1 MLLNCSCTISI
12 VNSLLSSRSGPGVPK
27 LTLTVIFW
35 CERTVNGVSGLNATR
50 AILWVSQ
57 RQHHLTDL
65 NSNNKKNYRV
75 TPTIESLRTT
85 QIASGSQRL
94 VGFSGGAETRY
105 KKYPCKGSCKR
116 KSYETICENIV
127 SPYQTFVSSLPRM
140 TAFRHRRPKTEFMTG
155 PHRQPSNYKKNKEY
169 WKQMYT

>member
-1 MLLNCSCTISI
+1 MYYNTSI
-12 VNSLLSSRSGPGVPK
+12 DNSLFEFTKRPRRSKPDAHSHLLVW
-27 LTLTVIFW
+27 TYSQRRV
-35 CERTVNGVSGLNATR
+35 GLYATW
-50 AILWVSQ
+50 AFLWVSQ

-65 NSNNKKNYRV
+65 NSNNKTNYRV
-75 TPTIESLRTT
+75 TPMIESLRTT

-127 SPYQTFVSSLPRM
+127 SRYQTLVSSLPRM
-140 TAFRHRRPKTEFMTG
+140 TVFRHRRPKTEFMTG
-155 PHRQPSNYKKNKEY
+155 PHWQSSKKEAKS
-169 WKQMYT
+169 WIIMA